1 MATGQLANANRI
13 TYKLQAISADKLLIT
28 KGFLKFWMETAQG
41 TPFHFSYY
49 YILLFFWPEWKP
61 EGPLFSAEFVCLC
74 VWLSLS
80 DRHFYRST
88 WTNFD
93 ETWSQGPYSDL
104 VWLDHNGLDRPQRD
118 RATPF
123 WKFQKKFFKKSQ
135 NSNFEILVDHFC
147 GCVSCVL

>member
-74 VWLSLS
+74 DCLSLTGT
-80 DRHFYRST
+80 ST
-88 WTNFD
+88 LQRWPIFMKLGHKDHTLIYF
-93 ETWSQGPYSDL
+93 GC
-104 VWLDHNGLDRPQRD
+104 DHNGPDRPQRY

-123 WKFQKKFFKKSQ
+123 WKFQKILENHRIRTSKFWS
-135 NSNFEILVDHFC
+135 IIFC
-147 GCVSCVL
+147 IWVSCVL